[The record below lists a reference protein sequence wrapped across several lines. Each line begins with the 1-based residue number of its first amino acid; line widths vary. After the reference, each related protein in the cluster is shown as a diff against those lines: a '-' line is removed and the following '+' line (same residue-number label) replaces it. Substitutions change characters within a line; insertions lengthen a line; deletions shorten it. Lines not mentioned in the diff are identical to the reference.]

1 MERITGIGGVFLR
14 SADPEALL
22 RWYETALGLEPDTDG
37 VVVMRWMQRD
47 GRPASTVWSPFPA
60 ATDYFGD
67 LSQQGMINYRVR
79 DLDAMLAQLREAGA
93 VVDDHIE
100 EMEFG
105 RFGWATDP
113 EGRRFELWEPAE
125 GF

>member
-14 SADPEALL
+14 SVEPEALL
-22 RWYETALGLEPDTDG
+22 RWYEKALGVEPDADG
-37 VVVMRWMQRD
+37 VVVMRWTQRD
-47 GRPASTVWSPFPA
+47 GRPASTVWSPFPPD
-60 ATDYFGD
+60 TGYFGD
-67 LSQQGMINYRVR
+67 LTQQGMINYRVR
-79 DLDAMLAQLREAGA
+79 DLDAMLAQLRKAGA
-93 VVDDHIE
+93 IVDDHIE